1 MVFSRSGFHTQ
12 LVLMS
17 TPAMLKTVAAKTS
30 HSVLHNLMTLALPFK
45 SAPDNRSDVFGG
57 VTVVSLSAGLLVL
70 MRFLL
75 AN

>member
-1 MVFSRSGFHTQ
+1 MF
-12 LVLMS
+12 
-17 TPAMLKTVAAKTS
+17 PPEPLKTMATKTS
-30 HSVLHNLMTLALPFK
+30 HSVLNNLMTLALPFK

>member
-1 MVFSRSGFHTQ
+1 MVYLRLRWQSNSF
-12 LVLMS
+12 LMS
-17 TPAMLKTVAAKTS
+17 TPAMLKIAAAKTS
-30 HSVLHNLMTLALPFK
+30 HSVLHNFMTLTLPFK
-45 SAPDNRSDVFGG
+45 AEPEIRADVFGG

>member
-1 MVFSRSGFHTQ
+1 MVFSCVRLHSN
-12 LVLMS
+12 LVLMF
-17 TPAMLKTVAAKTS
+17 THPTWEAAAAKTS
-30 HSVLHNLMTLALPFK
+30 HSVLHNLMTQTLPFK
-45 SAPDNRSDVFGG
+45 SAPDNRSDVLGG